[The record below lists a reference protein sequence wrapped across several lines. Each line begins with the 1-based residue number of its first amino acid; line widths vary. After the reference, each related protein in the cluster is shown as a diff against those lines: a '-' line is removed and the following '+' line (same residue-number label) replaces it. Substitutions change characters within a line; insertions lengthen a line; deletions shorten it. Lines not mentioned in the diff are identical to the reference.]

1 MSKEIKFGEDA
12 RKSLLDGVNKLADTV
27 KVTLG
32 PKGRNVVLDKKFGA
46 PLITNDGVT
55 IAKEIELDDPFENM
69 GARLVKE
76 VSTKTNDV
84 AGDGTTTATVLAQ
97 AMVNE
102 GMKNLAASCMLIEA
116 IGEGVKQIDRL
127 TQSRLLIER
136 PEIPWQ
142 DVIGIRNHIAHG
154 YFDIDGDIVLD
165 VIKNNLDDLLAAIE
179 YFIAKF

>member
-1 MSKEIKFGEDA
+1 MTEYTSSNRIVGTLIQIKKAIKQLQDW
-12 RKSLLDGVNKLADTV
+12 T
-27 KVTLG
+27 KVVQ
-32 PKGRNVVLDKKFGA
+32 NVVDYYCT
-46 PLITNDGVT
+46 P
-55 IAKEIELDDPFENM
+55 
-69 GARLVKE
+69 
-76 VSTKTNDV
+76 
-84 AGDGTTTATVLAQ
+84 
-97 AMVNE
+97 E

-116 IGEGVKQIDRL
+116 IVEGVKQIDRL
-127 TQSRLLIER
+127 TQSSLLIER